1 MEVQNIQSVLIIDDH
16 PLFRK
21 GVLQLLS
28 MAPEFSVVGEATS
41 GEEGIEMALSIRPDL
56 ILLDLNMQKMNGIE
70 TLSALKQ
77 TDLDSLII
85 VVTVSNERDDLI
97 TALRSGADGYL
108 LKDMEPELLLS
119 KLRSATKGQVVLD
132 ESVVGLLADVLCED
146 NSVRSVAEANLTSRE
161 DEILKLLAEG
171 KSNKQIGNYL
181 DISDGTV
188 KVHVKNLLRKLN
200 LRSRLEAAVWMLG
213 QQKQ

>member
-1 MEVQNIQSVLIIDDH
+1 MEVHNIQSVLIIDDH